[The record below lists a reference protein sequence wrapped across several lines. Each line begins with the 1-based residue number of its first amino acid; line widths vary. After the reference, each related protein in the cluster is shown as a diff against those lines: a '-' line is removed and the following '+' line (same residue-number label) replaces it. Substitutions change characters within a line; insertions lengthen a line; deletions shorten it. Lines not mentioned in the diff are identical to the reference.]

1 MKLRKTKTKEKAEEK
16 HMSFLAGLGNL
27 DWGGID
33 LLQRILL
40 VTDGTL
46 TDILQV
52 AFREPIGV
60 RKLDPDI
67 ADMSVEALELQ
78 PGETRMDRSVVLY
91 GQKTGTNYVYADST
105 LVVERLPKKLQ
116 DELLNS
122 DKPIGRLWSQHKVE
136 VRKEMLHVSKCSPA
150 RLLPHFKY
158 MTENEQL
165 FRRSYRLITSGRPV
179 IIITEYF
186 PSGLLGD
193 GVSRSSFRDT
203 SSLIQSGAVLQMP

>member
-1 MKLRKTKTKEKAEEK
+1 MKLGKANTKEKQEN
-16 HMSFLAGLGNL
+16 MSFLAGLGNL
-27 DWGGID
+27 DWGAID

-67 ADMSVEALELQ
+67 TDSVDALELQ

-105 LVVERLPKKLQ
+105 LVIDRLPKKLQ

-122 DKPIGRLWSQHKVE
+122 DKPIGRLWSQYKVE
-136 VRKEMLHVSKCSPA
+136 VRKEMLHVSKCAPG
-150 RLLPHFKY
+150 RLLPHFQY

-193 GVSRSSFRDT
+193 GGSRSSFRERSGLIPSET
-203 SSLIQSGAVLQMP
+203 ILHSS

>member
-1 MKLRKTKTKEKAEEK
+1 
-16 HMSFLAGLGNL
+16 MSFLAGLGNL
-27 DWGGID
+27 DWGAVD
-33 LLQRILL
+33 LLQRVLL

-67 ADMSVEALELQ
+67 TDISVDALELQ

-105 LVVERLPKKLQ
+105 LVIDRLPKKLR

-122 DKPIGRLWSQHKVE
+122 DKPIGRLWSQYKVE
-136 VRKEMLHVSKCSPA
+136 TRKEMLHVSKCSPG

-193 GVSRSSFRDT
+193 GVSRSSFREN
-203 SSLIQSGAVLQMP
+203 SGLIQSEAVLHMPQL

>member
-1 MKLRKTKTKEKAEEK
+1 
-16 HMSFLAGLGNL
+16 MSFLAGLGNL
-27 DWGGID
+27 DWGAID

-67 ADMSVEALELQ
+67 TDMSVEALELQ

-105 LVVERLPKKLQ
+105 LVIERLPKKLQ

-136 VRKEMLHVSKCSPA
+136 VRKEMLHVSKCSPG
-150 RLLPHFKY
+150 RLLPHFTY

-193 GVSRSSFRDT
+193 GASRSSFRDT
-203 SSLIQSGAVLQMP
+203 SSFVQSGAVLQMP

>member
-1 MKLRKTKTKEKAEEK
+1 
-16 HMSFLAGLGNL
+16 MSFLAGLGNL
-27 DWGGID
+27 DWGAVD
-33 LLQRILL
+33 LLQRVLL

-67 ADMSVEALELQ
+67 TDISVDALELQ

-105 LVVERLPKKLQ
+105 LVIDRLPKKLR

-122 DKPIGRLWSQHKVE
+122 DKPIGRLWSQYKVE
-136 VRKEMLHVSKCSPA
+136 TRKEMLHVSKCAPA

-158 MTENEQL
+158 MTENEQ
-165 FRRSYRLITSGRPV
+165 FFKRSYRLITSGRPV

-193 GVSRSSFRDT
+193 GVSRSSFREN
-203 SSLIQSGAVLQMP
+203 SGLIQSEAVLHMPQL